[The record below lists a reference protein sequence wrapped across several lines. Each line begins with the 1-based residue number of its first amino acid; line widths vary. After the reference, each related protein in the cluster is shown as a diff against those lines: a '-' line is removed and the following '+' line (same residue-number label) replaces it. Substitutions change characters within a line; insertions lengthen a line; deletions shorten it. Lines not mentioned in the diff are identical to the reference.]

1 MGMVAPKLWTV
12 DEVLALPDDGQRYE
26 VIDGELFVSPAPRW
40 THQAVLGVI
49 QHRLYDY
56 LRRERVGHVL
66 HSPADIEYG
75 PRTLVQPDLFVVP
88 LVDGRRAKEWA
99 EVRALLL
106 VVEVLSPSTARLDR
120 NKKRRLYQRERVPEY
135 WIVDVDA
142 RVIERWRPD
151 DDRAE
156 LLDDEITWHPAG
168 ATNALRIDL
177 PELFA
182 EVIDG

>member
-1 MGMVAPKLWTV
+1 M
-12 DEVLALPDDGQRYE
+12 
-26 VIDGELFVSPAPRW
+26 
-40 THQAVLGVI
+40 
-49 QHRLYDY
+49 
-56 LRRERVGHVL
+56 
-66 HSPADIEYG
+66 
-75 PRTLVQPDLFVVP
+75 VP

-120 NKKRRLYQRERVPEY
+120 NKKRRLFQRERVPEY

-177 PELFA
+177 AELFA